1 MSPAKMHFE
10 QVPVEVV
17 KRITKDIH
25 TSGTAVTA
33 PTTRTSTRRSSV
45 PAKSLWSNNAARPKR
60 GDEAKRN
67 G

>member
-17 KRITKDIH
+17 KRITKDVQSSDEAGPASS
-25 TSGTAVTA
+25 TK
-33 PTTRTSTRRSSV
+33 TSTRPSSV
-45 PAKSLWSNNAARPKR
+45 SAKSLWSNNAAGPKR